1 MINDTP
7 ADRPSTT
14 RGLAAGRAE
23 NKIHSS
29 AARRGDSLSA
39 DPKAQRRNIYI
50 GIGLAFALFL
60 ALYFVYQVRA
70 VMLVLLLT
78 LLFSVIISRPVDYL
92 ARKGL
97 GRGSGTL
104 IVLGTLTLALV
115 SGGVA
120 LGSVVES
127 QAQQLAEDLPTLLS
141 NAQDFAEEVQ
151 SRFGLNISLPDSQQ
165 LLDSARSFLSGGAF
179 STFVS
184 VGASVANV
192 VSFAIVVLIST
203 IFTIARPAPLVNGF
217 VSLFPAGRRQRVREI
232 LTKMY
237 KNVQRWF
244 LGQLASMTIIGLL
257 FTIAL
262 SVIGV
267 PFALLLG
274 ILSGL
279 LAFIPFIGPAISV
292 IPPILLALAQEP
304 ILALWVILA
313 YAGVQFV
320 EGNIVQPVVMSRA
333 VSLHPVIIVFALLIM
348 GTLFGFIG
356 VLLAIPLV
364 AALHVLVQEL
374 WIKRM
379 NQLGAD
385 PDPPPKEEPLK
396 MTERVNQL
404 GRAAGD
410 LFRRS

>member
-1 MINDTP
+1 M
-7 ADRPSTT
+7 
-14 RGLAAGRAE
+14 
-23 NKIHSS
+23 
-29 AARRGDSLSA
+29 RRGDSLTA
-39 DPKAQRRNIYI
+39 VTKAQRRNIYI

-60 ALYFVYQVRA
+60 AVYFVYQVRA
-70 VMLVLLLT
+70 VVLVLLLT

-97 GRGSGTL
+97 GRGLGTLSVFGTL
-104 IVLGTLTLALV
+104 ILALAL
-115 SGGVA
+115 GGIG

-127 QAQQLAEDLPTLLS
+127 QAQQLIEDLPTLLS
-141 NAQDFAEEVQ
+141 NAQHFIEGVQ
-151 SRFGLNISLPDSQQ
+151 SRFGLDISLPDSQQ

-179 STFVS
+179 STFIS
-184 VGASVANV
+184 VGAGVANV
-192 VSFAIVVLIST
+192 VSLAVVVLIST
-203 IFTIARPAPLVNGF
+203 IFAVARPAPLVNGF
-217 VSLFPAGRRQRVREI
+217 VVLFPAGRRERVREI
-232 LTKMY
+232 LEKMY

-262 SVIGV
+262 FFIGV

-279 LAFIPFIGPAISV
+279 LAFIPFVGPAISV

-304 ILALWVILA
+304 ISALWVLLA

-364 AALHVLVQEL
+364 AALHVLVHEL
-374 WIKRM
+374 WVKRM
-379 NQLGAD
+379 NELGTD

-404 GRAAGD
+404 GRAAKD
-410 LFRRS
+410 RFRRS

>member
-1 MINDTP
+1 LTV
-7 ADRPSTT
+7 
-14 RGLAAGRAE
+14 
-23 NKIHSS
+23 
-29 AARRGDSLSA
+29 

-60 ALYFVYQVRA
+60 AVYFVYQVRA

-97 GRGSGTL
+97 GRGLGTL
-104 IVLGTLTLALV
+104 IVLGTLTFALALV
-115 SGGVA
+115 GIA

-127 QAQQLAEDLPTLLS
+127 QAQQLVEDLPTLLS
-141 NAQDFAEEVQ
+141 NAQIFIEGMQ
-151 SRFGLNISLPDSQQ
+151 SRFGLDISLPDSQQ
-165 LLDSARSFLSGGAF
+165 LLDSARNFLSGGAF

-184 VGASVANV
+184 VGAGVANV
-192 VSFAIVVLIST
+192 VSLAVVVLIST
-203 IFTIARPAPLVNGF
+203 IFMVASPAPLVNGF
-217 VSLFPAGRRQRVREI
+217 VALFPAGQRERVREI
-232 LTKMY
+232 LEKMY
-237 KNVQRWF
+237 RNVQRWF

-279 LAFIPFIGPAISV
+279 LAFIPFVGPAISV
-292 IPPILLALAQEP
+292 IPPILLALAEEP
-304 ILALWVILA
+304 ISALWVILA
-313 YAGVQFV
+313 YAGIQFV

-364 AALHVLVQEL
+364 AALHVLMYEL
-374 WIKRM
+374 WVKRM
-379 NQLGAD
+379 NELGTD

-404 GRAAGD
+404 GRAAKD
-410 LFRRS
+410 RFRRS

>member
-1 MINDTP
+1 LTV
-7 ADRPSTT
+7 
-14 RGLAAGRAE
+14 
-23 NKIHSS
+23 
-29 AARRGDSLSA
+29 
-39 DPKAQRRNIYI
+39 DPETQRRNIYA

-60 ALYFVYQVRA
+60 AVYFVYQVRA

-97 GRGSGTL
+97 GRGLGTL
-104 IVLGTLTLALV
+104 IVLGTLTFALALV
-115 SGGVA
+115 GIA
-120 LGSVVES
+120 LGSVVEN
-127 QAQQLAEDLPTLLS
+127 QAQQLVEDLPTLLS
-141 NAQDFAEEVQ
+141 NAQIFIEGMQ
-151 SRFGLNISLPDSQQ
+151 SRFGLDISLPDSQQ
-165 LLDSARSFLSGGAF
+165 LLDSARNFLSSGAF

-184 VGASVANV
+184 VGAGVANV
-192 VSFAIVVLIST
+192 VSLAVVVLIST
-203 IFTIARPAPLVNGF
+203 VFMVASPAPLVNGF
-217 VSLFPAGRRQRVREI
+217 VALFPAGQRERVREI
-232 LTKMY
+232 LEKMY
-237 KNVQRWF
+237 RNVQRWF

-279 LAFIPFIGPAISV
+279 LAFIPFVGPAISV
-292 IPPILLALAQEP
+292 IPPILLALAEEP
-304 ILALWVILA
+304 ISALWVILA
-313 YAGVQFV
+313 YAGIQFV

-364 AALHVLVQEL
+364 AALHVLMHEL
-374 WIKRM
+374 WVKRM
-379 NQLGAD
+379 NELGTD

-404 GRAAGD
+404 GRAAKD
-410 LFRRS
+410 RFRRS

>member
-1 MINDTP
+1 MT
-7 ADRPSTT
+7 AVT
-14 RGLAAGRAE
+14 
-23 NKIHSS
+23 
-29 AARRGDSLSA
+29 
-39 DPKAQRRNIYI
+39 KAQRRNIYI
-50 GIGLAFALFL
+50 GVGLAFALFL
-60 ALYFVYQVRA
+60 AVYFVYQVRA
-70 VMLVLLLT
+70 VVLVLLLT

-97 GRGSGTL
+97 GRGLGTL
-104 IVLGTLTLALV
+104 TVFGTLTLALAL
-115 SGGVA
+115 GGVA

-127 QAQQLAEDLPTLLS
+127 QAQQLVEDLPTLLS
-141 NAQDFAEEVQ
+141 NAQHFIEGVQ
-151 SRFGLNISLPDSQQ
+151 SRFGLDISLPDPQQ

-179 STFVS
+179 STFIS
-184 VGASVANV
+184 VGAGVANV
-192 VSFAIVVLIST
+192 VSLAVVVLIST
-203 IFTIARPAPLVNGF
+203 IFAVARPAPLVNGF
-217 VSLFPAGRRQRVREI
+217 VVLFPAGRRERVREI
-232 LTKMY
+232 LEKMY

-262 SVIGV
+262 FFIGV

-279 LAFIPFIGPAISV
+279 LAFIPFVGPAISV

-304 ILALWVILA
+304 ISALWVLLA

-364 AALHVLVQEL
+364 AALHVLVHEL
-374 WIKRM
+374 WVKRM
-379 NQLGAD
+379 NELGTD

-404 GRAAGD
+404 GRAAKD
-410 LFRRS
+410 RFRRS

>member
-1 MINDTP
+1 M
-7 ADRPSTT
+7 
-14 RGLAAGRAE
+14 
-23 NKIHSS
+23 
-29 AARRGDSLSA
+29 RRGDSLTA
-39 DPKAQRRNIYI
+39 VTKAQRRNIYI

-60 ALYFVYQVRA
+60 AVYFVYQVRA
-70 VMLVLLLT
+70 VVLVLLLT

-97 GRGSGTL
+97 GRGLGTL
-104 IVLGTLTLALV
+104 TVFGTLTLALAL
-115 SGGVA
+115 GGVA

-127 QAQQLAEDLPTLLS
+127 QAQQLVEDLPTLLS
-141 NAQDFAEEVQ
+141 NAQHFIEGVQ
-151 SRFGLNISLPDSQQ
+151 SRFGLDISLPDSQQ

-179 STFVS
+179 STFIS
-184 VGASVANV
+184 VGAGVANV
-192 VSFAIVVLIST
+192 VSLAVVVLIST
-203 IFTIARPAPLVNGF
+203 IFAVARPAPLVNGF
-217 VSLFPAGRRQRVREI
+217 VVLFPAGRRERVREI
-232 LTKMY
+232 LEKMY

-262 SVIGV
+262 FFIGV

-279 LAFIPFIGPAISV
+279 LAFIPFVGPAISV

-304 ILALWVILA
+304 ISALWVLLA

-364 AALHVLVQEL
+364 AALHVLVHEL
-374 WIKRM
+374 WVKRM
-379 NQLGAD
+379 NELGTD
-385 PDPPPKEEPLK
+385 PDPPSKEEPLK
-396 MTERVNQL
+396 MTEMVNQL
-404 GRAAGD
+404 GRAAKD
-410 LFRRS
+410 RFRRS

>member
-1 MINDTP
+1 M
-7 ADRPSTT
+7 
-14 RGLAAGRAE
+14 
-23 NKIHSS
+23 
-29 AARRGDSLSA
+29 
-39 DPKAQRRNIYI
+39 
-50 GIGLAFALFL
+50 AFALFL

-97 GRGSGTL
+97 GRGLGTL

-115 SGGVA
+115 LGGVA

-141 NAQDFAEEVQ
+141 SAQDFAEEVQ
-151 SRFGLNISLPDSQQ
+151 SRFGLNISLPGSQQ

-192 VSFAIVVLIST
+192 VSFAAVVLIST
-203 IFTIARPAPLVNGF
+203 IFTVARPAPLVDGF
-217 VSLFPAGRRQRVREI
+217 VALFPAGRRERVREI

-304 ILALWVILA
+304 ISALWVILA

-364 AALHVLVQEL
+364 AALQVLVQEL

-379 NQLGAD
+379 NELGTD

-396 MTERVNQL
+396 MTESVKQF
-404 GRAAGD
+404 GRAARD

>member
-1 MINDTP
+1 MC
-7 ADRPSTT
+7 
-14 RGLAAGRAE
+14 
-23 NKIHSS
+23 
-29 AARRGDSLSA
+29 RGDSLTA
-39 DPKAQRRNIYI
+39 VTKAQRRNIYI

-60 ALYFVYQVRA
+60 AVYFVYQVRA
-70 VMLVLLLT
+70 VVLVLLLT

-97 GRGSGTL
+97 GRGLGTL
-104 IVLGTLTLALV
+104 AVFGTLTLALAL
-115 SGGVA
+115 GGVA

-127 QAQQLAEDLPTLLS
+127 QAQQLVEDLPTLLS
-141 NAQDFAEEVQ
+141 NAQHFIEGVQ
-151 SRFGLNISLPDSQQ
+151 SRFGLDISLPGSQQ

-184 VGASVANV
+184 VGAGVANV
-192 VSFAIVVLIST
+192 VSLAVVVLIST
-203 IFTIARPAPLVNGF
+203 IFAVARPAPLVNGF
-217 VSLFPAGRRQRVREI
+217 VVLFPAGRRERVREI
-232 LTKMY
+232 LEKMY

-262 SVIGV
+262 FFIGV

-279 LAFIPFIGPAISV
+279 LAFIPFVGPAISV

-304 ILALWVILA
+304 ISALWVLLA

-320 EGNIVQPVVMSRA
+320 EGNIVQPVVMSRV
-333 VSLHPVIIVFALLIM
+333 VSLHPVIIVFALLVM

-364 AALHVLVQEL
+364 AALHVLVHEL
-374 WIKRM
+374 WVKRM
-379 NQLGAD
+379 NQLGTD

-404 GRAAGD
+404 GRAAKGR
-410 LFRRS
+410 FRRS

>member
-1 MINDTP
+1 MT
-7 ADRPSTT
+7 AVT
-14 RGLAAGRAE
+14 
-23 NKIHSS
+23 
-29 AARRGDSLSA
+29 
-39 DPKAQRRNIYI
+39 KAQRRNIYI

-60 ALYFVYQVRA
+60 AVYFVYQVRA
-70 VMLVLLLT
+70 VVLVLLLT

-97 GRGSGTL
+97 GRGLGTL
-104 IVLGTLTLALV
+104 TVFGTLTLALAL
-115 SGGVA
+115 GGVA

-127 QAQQLAEDLPTLLS
+127 QAQQLVEDLPTLLS
-141 NAQDFAEEVQ
+141 NAQHFIEGVQ
-151 SRFGLNISLPDSQQ
+151 SRFGLDINLPDSQQ

-179 STFVS
+179 STFIS
-184 VGASVANV
+184 VGAGVANV
-192 VSFAIVVLIST
+192 VSLAVVVLIST
-203 IFTIARPAPLVNGF
+203 IFAVARPAPLVNGF
-217 VSLFPAGRRQRVREI
+217 VVLFPAGRRERVREI
-232 LTKMY
+232 LEKMY

-262 SVIGV
+262 FFIGV

-279 LAFIPFIGPAISV
+279 LAFIPFVGPAISV

-304 ILALWVILA
+304 ISALWVLLA

-364 AALHVLVQEL
+364 AALHVLVHEL
-374 WIKRM
+374 WVKRM
-379 NQLGAD
+379 NELGTD

-404 GRAAGD
+404 GRAAKD
-410 LFRRS
+410 RFRRS

>member
-1 MINDTP
+1 LTV
-7 ADRPSTT
+7 
-14 RGLAAGRAE
+14 
-23 NKIHSS
+23 
-29 AARRGDSLSA
+29 
-39 DPKAQRRNIYI
+39 DPETQRRNIYA

-60 ALYFVYQVRA
+60 AVYFVYQVRA

-97 GRGSGTL
+97 GRGLGTL
-104 IVLGTLTLALV
+104 IVLGTLTFALALV
-115 SGGVA
+115 GIA

-127 QAQQLAEDLPTLLS
+127 QAQQLVEDLPTLLS
-141 NAQDFAEEVQ
+141 NAQIFIEGMQ
-151 SRFGLNISLPDSQQ
+151 SRFGLDISLPDSQQ
-165 LLDSARSFLSGGAF
+165 LLDSARNFLSGGAF

-184 VGASVANV
+184 VGAGVANV
-192 VSFAIVVLIST
+192 VSLAVVVLIST
-203 IFTIARPAPLVNGF
+203 IFMVASPAPLVNGF
-217 VSLFPAGRRQRVREI
+217 VALFPAGQRERVREI
-232 LTKMY
+232 LEKMY
-237 KNVQRWF
+237 RNVQRWF

-279 LAFIPFIGPAISV
+279 LAFIPFVGPAISV
-292 IPPILLALAQEP
+292 IPPILLALAEEP
-304 ILALWVILA
+304 ISALWVILA
-313 YAGVQFV
+313 YAGIQFV

-364 AALHVLVQEL
+364 AALHVLMYEL
-374 WIKRM
+374 WVKRM
-379 NQLGAD
+379 NELGTD

-404 GRAAGD
+404 GRAAKD
-410 LFRRS
+410 RFRRS

>member
-1 MINDTP
+1 MTV
-7 ADRPSTT
+7 
-14 RGLAAGRAE
+14 
-23 NKIHSS
+23 
-29 AARRGDSLSA
+29 
-39 DPKAQRRNIYI
+39 DPKAQRRNIYV

-60 ALYFVYQVRA
+60 AVYFVYQVRA

-97 GRGSGTL
+97 GRGLGTL
-104 IVLGTLTLALV
+104 IVLGILTLAVVL
-115 SGGVA
+115 GGVA

-141 NAQDFAEEVQ
+141 NAQDFVERVQ
-151 SRFGLNISLPDSQQ
+151 SRFGLDISLPDSQQ

-184 VGASVANV
+184 VGASVANII
-192 VSFAIVVLIST
+192 SFAVVVLIST

-217 VSLFPAGRRQRVREI
+217 VALFPAGRRERVREI
-232 LTKMY
+232 LAKMY

-244 LGQLASMTIIGLL
+244 LGQLASMAIIGLL

-262 SVIGV
+262 YIIGV

-304 ILALWVILA
+304 VLALWVLLA

-333 VSLHPVIIVFALLIM
+333 VSLHPVIIIFALLIM

-364 AALHVLVQEL
+364 AALHVLVHEL
-374 WIKRM
+374 WITRM
-379 NQLGAD
+379 NELGTD
-385 PDPPPKEEPLK
+385 PDPPSKEEPLK
-396 MTERVNQL
+396 MTERVKQL
-404 GRAAGD
+404 GRAARD

>member
-1 MINDTP
+1 MT
-7 ADRPSTT
+7 
-14 RGLAAGRAE
+14 
-23 NKIHSS
+23 
-29 AARRGDSLSA
+29 A

-60 ALYFVYQVRA
+60 AVYFVYQVRA
-70 VMLVLLLT
+70 VVLVLLLT

-97 GRGSGTL
+97 GRGLGTL
-104 IVLGTLTLALV
+104 TVFGTLTLALAL
-115 SGGVA
+115 GGVV

-127 QAQQLAEDLPTLLS
+127 QAQQLVEDLPTLLS
-141 NAQDFAEEVQ
+141 NAQHFIEGVQ
-151 SRFGLNISLPDSQQ
+151 SRFGLDISLPDSQQ

-179 STFVS
+179 STFIS
-184 VGASVANV
+184 VGAGVANV
-192 VSFAIVVLIST
+192 VSLAVVVLIST
-203 IFTIARPAPLVNGF
+203 IFAVARPAPLVNGF
-217 VSLFPAGRRQRVREI
+217 VVLFPAGRRERVREI
-232 LTKMY
+232 LEKMY

-262 SVIGV
+262 FFIGV

-279 LAFIPFIGPAISV
+279 LAFIPFVGPAISV

-304 ILALWVILA
+304 ISALWVLLA

-364 AALHVLVQEL
+364 AALHVLVHEL
-374 WIKRM
+374 WVKRM
-379 NQLGAD
+379 NELGTD
-385 PDPPPKEEPLK
+385 PYPPPKEEPLK

-404 GRAAGD
+404 GRAAKD
-410 LFRRS
+410 RFRRS

>member
-1 MINDTP
+1 M
-7 ADRPSTT
+7 
-14 RGLAAGRAE
+14 
-23 NKIHSS
+23 
-29 AARRGDSLSA
+29 RRGDSLTA

-60 ALYFVYQVRA
+60 AVYFVYQVRA
-70 VMLVLLLT
+70 VVLVLLLT

-97 GRGSGTL
+97 GRGLGTL
-104 IVLGTLTLALV
+104 AVFGTLTLALAL
-115 SGGVA
+115 GGVA

-127 QAQQLAEDLPTLLS
+127 QAQQLVEDLPTLLS
-141 NAQDFAEEVQ
+141 NAQHFIEGVQ
-151 SRFGLNISLPDSQQ
+151 SRFGLDISLPDSQQ

-179 STFVS
+179 STFIS
-184 VGASVANV
+184 VGAGVANV
-192 VSFAIVVLIST
+192 VSLAVVVLIST
-203 IFTIARPAPLVNGF
+203 IFAVARPAPLVNGF
-217 VSLFPAGRRQRVREI
+217 VVLFPAGRRERVREI
-232 LTKMY
+232 LEKMY

-262 SVIGV
+262 FFIGV

-279 LAFIPFIGPAISV
+279 LAFIPFVGPAISV

-304 ILALWVILA
+304 ISALWVLLA

-364 AALHVLVQEL
+364 AALHVLVHEL
-374 WIKRM
+374 WVKRM
-379 NQLGAD
+379 NELGTD

-404 GRAAGD
+404 GRAAKD
-410 LFRRS
+410 RFRRS

>member
-1 MINDTP
+1 MTV
-7 ADRPSTT
+7 
-14 RGLAAGRAE
+14 
-23 NKIHSS
+23 
-29 AARRGDSLSA
+29 
-39 DPKAQRRNIYI
+39 DPETQRRNIYA

-60 ALYFVYQVRA
+60 AVYFVYQVRA

-97 GRGSGTL
+97 GRGLGTL
-104 IVLGTLTLALV
+104 IVLGTLTLALALV
-115 SGGVA
+115 GIA

-127 QAQQLAEDLPTLLS
+127 QAQQLIEDLPTLLS
-141 NAQDFAEEVQ
+141 NAQIFIEGMQ
-151 SRFGLNISLPDSQQ
+151 SRFGLDISLPDSQQ
-165 LLDSARSFLSGGAF
+165 LLDSARNFLSGGAF
-179 STFVS
+179 STFIS
-184 VGASVANV
+184 VGAGVANV
-192 VSFAIVVLIST
+192 VSLAVVVLIST
-203 IFTIARPAPLVNGF
+203 IFMVASPAPLVNGF
-217 VSLFPAGRRQRVREI
+217 VALFPAGQRERVREI
-232 LTKMY
+232 LEKMY
-237 KNVQRWF
+237 RNVQRWF

-279 LAFIPFIGPAISV
+279 LAFIPFVGPAISV
-292 IPPILLALAQEP
+292 IPPILLALAEEP
-304 ILALWVILA
+304 ISALWVLLA

-364 AALHVLVQEL
+364 AALHVLMYEL
-374 WIKRM
+374 WVKRM
-379 NQLGAD
+379 NELGTD

-404 GRAAGD
+404 GRAAKD
-410 LFRRS
+410 RFRRS

>member
-1 MINDTP
+1 
-7 ADRPSTT
+7 
-14 RGLAAGRAE
+14 
-23 NKIHSS
+23 
-29 AARRGDSLSA
+29 LSA
-39 DPKAQRRNIYI
+39 DPKAQRRNIYV

-97 GRGSGTL
+97 GRGLGTV

-115 SGGVA
+115 LGGVA

-165 LLDSARSFLSGGAF
+165 LLDSARSFLSSGAF

-184 VGASVANV
+184 VGAGVANV
-192 VSFAIVVLIST
+192 VSFAVVVLIST

-217 VSLFPAGRRQRVREI
+217 VALFPAGQRERVREI

-279 LAFIPFIGPAISV
+279 LAFIPFVGPAISV

-304 ILALWVILA
+304 ISALWVILA

-356 VLLAIPLV
+356 VLLAIPLF

-379 NQLGAD
+379 NQLGTD

-396 MTERVNQL
+396 MTEKIKRL

-410 LFRRS
+410 LFRRF

>member
-1 MINDTP
+1 M
-7 ADRPSTT
+7 
-14 RGLAAGRAE
+14 
-23 NKIHSS
+23 
-29 AARRGDSLSA
+29 RRGDSLIA

-60 ALYFVYQVRA
+60 AVYFVYQVRA
-70 VMLVLLLT
+70 VVLVLLLT

-97 GRGSGTL
+97 GRGLGTL
-104 IVLGTLTLALV
+104 AVFGTLTLALAL
-115 SGGVA
+115 GGVA

-127 QAQQLAEDLPTLLS
+127 QAQQLVEDLPTLLS
-141 NAQDFAEEVQ
+141 NAQHFIEGVQ
-151 SRFGLNISLPDSQQ
+151 SRFGLDISLPDSQQ

-179 STFVS
+179 STFIS
-184 VGASVANV
+184 VGAGVANV
-192 VSFAIVVLIST
+192 VSLAVVVLIST
-203 IFTIARPAPLVNGF
+203 IFAVARPAPLVNGF
-217 VSLFPAGRRQRVREI
+217 VVLFPAGRRERVREI
-232 LTKMY
+232 LEKMY

-262 SVIGV
+262 FFIGV

-279 LAFIPFIGPAISV
+279 LAFIPFVGPAISV

-304 ILALWVILA
+304 ISALWVLLA

-364 AALHVLVQEL
+364 AALHVLVHEL
-374 WIKRM
+374 WVKRM
-379 NQLGAD
+379 NELGTD

-404 GRAAGD
+404 GRAAKD
-410 LFRRS
+410 RFRRS

>member
-1 MINDTP
+1 M
-7 ADRPSTT
+7 
-14 RGLAAGRAE
+14 
-23 NKIHSS
+23 
-29 AARRGDSLSA
+29 RRGDSLAA

-60 ALYFVYQVRA
+60 AVYFVYQVRA
-70 VMLVLLLT
+70 VVLVLLLT

-97 GRGSGTL
+97 GRGLGTL
-104 IVLGTLTLALV
+104 AVFGTLTLALAL
-115 SGGVA
+115 GGVA

-127 QAQQLAEDLPTLLS
+127 QAQQLVEDLPTLLS
-141 NAQDFAEEVQ
+141 NAQHFIEGVQ
-151 SRFGLNISLPDSQQ
+151 SRFGLDISLPGSQQ

-184 VGASVANV
+184 VGAGVANV
-192 VSFAIVVLIST
+192 VSLAVVVLIST
-203 IFTIARPAPLVNGF
+203 IFAVARPAPLVNGF
-217 VSLFPAGRRQRVREI
+217 VVLFPAGRRERVREI
-232 LTKMY
+232 LEKMY

-262 SVIGV
+262 FFIGV

-279 LAFIPFIGPAISV
+279 LAFIPFVGPAISV

-304 ILALWVILA
+304 ISALWVLLA

-320 EGNIVQPVVMSRA
+320 EGNIVQPVVMSRV
-333 VSLHPVIIVFALLIM
+333 VSLHPVLIVFALLVM

-364 AALHVLVQEL
+364 AALHVLVHEL
-374 WIKRM
+374 WVKRM
-379 NQLGAD
+379 NQLGTD

-404 GRAAGD
+404 GRAAKGR
-410 LFRRS
+410 FRRS

>member
-1 MINDTP
+1 L
-7 ADRPSTT
+7 R
-14 RGLAAGRAE
+14 
-23 NKIHSS
+23 
-29 AARRGDSLSA
+29 A
-39 DPKAQRRNIYI
+39 DPKAQRRNMYV

-97 GRGSGTL
+97 GRGLGTL
-104 IVLGTLTLALV
+104 IVLGILTLALV
-115 SGGVA
+115 LGGVA

-141 NAQDFAEEVQ
+141 SAQDFAEEVQ
-151 SRFGLNISLPDSQQ
+151 SRFGLNISLPGSQQ

-192 VSFAIVVLIST
+192 VSFAAVVLIST
-203 IFTIARPAPLVNGF
+203 IFTVARPAPLVDGF
-217 VSLFPAGRRQRVREI
+217 VALFPAGRRERVREI

-304 ILALWVILA
+304 ISALWVILA

-364 AALHVLVQEL
+364 AALQVLVQEL

-379 NQLGAD
+379 NELGTD

-396 MTERVNQL
+396 MTENVKQL
-404 GRAAGD
+404 GQAARD